1 VAGPRTRGMS
11 HTPERFLAKGVRA
24 DTPYN
29 GLYYGGSD
37 LTIGESLSASLVAG
51 WLVSNAVAGYD
62 NAIDHLFLQKNI
74 TSDLGRFTESPGVND
89 DDVAVPI
96 QIPATEH
103 ENENENKDSS

>member
-1 VAGPRTRGMS
+1 VTGPRTRGMS

-24 DTPYN
+24 NTPYR

-62 NAIDHLFLQKNI
+62 GVIDHLFLQKNL
-74 TSDLGRFTESPGVND
+74 TSDLARFMDSPGVND

-96 QIPATEH
+96 QIQATEH
-103 ENENENKDSS
+103 ANESKDSS